1 MDVKLL
7 ELPTKELLKKFGSG
21 NHKPGSGSAAAL
33 QGMLSAQLLRTVIE
47 LTNDEKRRA
56 KYEESLPQ
64 LLQIYKDIEDRIY
77 PQLERLFQE
86 DSTQFGKAIELR
98 MARDKEENSKIKQGL
113 AQQAQQA
120 LVPATELPTEIAK
133 LCLELGYS
141 ASAVFEKGFKSA
153 RGDSAVALNGASSA
167 VGGCLSIIDLNL
179 LSFPPNDWT
188 RRIRL
193 EIGELKYE
201 YENLLRKSEE
211 CSNSLEQESREKS
224 FGLELA
230 QIRSEHWTDLRL
242 THAQIEEV
250 AKQVQNVLWEYR
262 SKFWEKDIPETHLD
276 ILKPE
281 VALEKLLEY
290 KFGYANLGRHVT
302 DGDEVVEVAG
312 QIDKKNKVVLI
323 SPEFPTDIQNFT
335 MAHELGH
342 ALLHKGLVL
351 HRDKGLDGSYSNRDF
366 REIQADKFATYFLM
380 PAKQV
385 RSVFQEV
392 FQAEKFVINQNT
404 VFELREPSITTF
416 KSKVRN
422 LRGLARF
429 LASVEYFRGRSFYS
443 ISKVFNVSVGA
454 MAIRLEEL
462 DLIEF

>member
-1 MDVKLL
+1 MEV
-7 ELPTKELLKKFGSG
+7 
-21 NHKPGSGSAAAL
+21 
-33 QGMLSAQLLRTVIE
+33 
-47 LTNDEKRRA
+47 
-56 KYEESLPQ
+56 
-64 LLQIYKDIEDRIY
+64 
-77 PQLERLFQE
+77 
-86 DSTQFGKAIELR
+86 
-98 MARDKEENSKIKQGL
+98 
-113 AQQAQQA
+113 
-120 LVPATELPTEIAK
+120 
-133 LCLELGYS
+133 
-141 ASAVFEKGFKSA
+141 
-153 RGDSAVALNGASSA
+153 
-167 VGGCLSIIDLNL
+167 
-179 LSFPPNDWT
+179 
-188 RRIRL
+188 
-193 EIGELKYE
+193 GELKYK

-250 AKQVQNVLWEYR
+250 AKQIQNVLWEYR
-262 SKFWEKDIPETHLD
+262 GKFWEKDIPKTHLD

-290 KFGYANLGRHVT
+290 KFGYADLGRHVT
-302 DGDEVVEVAG
+302 DSDEVVEVAG

-392 FQAEKFVINQNT
+392 FKAEKFVINQNT